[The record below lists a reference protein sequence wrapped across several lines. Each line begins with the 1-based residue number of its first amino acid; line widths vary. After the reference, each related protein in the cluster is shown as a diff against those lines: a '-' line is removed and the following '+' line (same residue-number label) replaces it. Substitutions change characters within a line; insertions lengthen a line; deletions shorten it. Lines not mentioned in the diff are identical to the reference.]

1 MGALWAGI
9 DAGKRAAHHC
19 VAMDSD
25 GTVVLSR
32 RVDND
37 ESRLLD
43 LISEV
48 LALADGDP
56 LVWATDLNAGGASL
70 LIGLLEAHAQQLL
83 YIPGRVVH
91 HAAATYC
98 LAPGSV
104 EALK

>member
-9 DAGKRAAHHC
+9 DAGKRAHHC
-19 VAMDSD
+19 VVMDSD

-37 ESRLLD
+37 ESQLLD
-43 LISEV
+43 LIGEV
-48 LALADGDP
+48 ITLTDGDP

-83 YIPGRVVH
+83 YVSPRVQWR
-91 HAAATYC
+91 
-98 LAPGSV
+98 L
-104 EALK
+104 